1 MRDVCPVE
9 CVSPWFDVMKCSV
22 AQFRFVYCLFIR
34 VIWFTTHVCNKHTF
48 ISSRICMC
56 AICKRICVFRAGFG
70 FWISYLTWNHP
81 KKHVPNKHTQSQAAC
96 IPKKVPLIRHPSPRN
111 TGLAFGFSALVPSL
125 LKIGAFHDR
134 CDTLKVCHQQVSC
147 HLARRCWDGVFI
159 FALLKQHIWS
169 LKQNMFCRKDCFVPR
184 DLEGFPACI
193 ESGFFP

>member
-1 MRDVCPVE
+1 MCVTNILSYHLASVCV
-9 CVSPWFDVMKCSV
+9 
-22 AQFRFVYCLFIR
+22 RFASAF
-34 VIWFTTHVCNKHTF
+34 
-48 ISSRICMC
+48 
-56 AICKRICVFRAGFG
+56 A
-70 FWISYLTWNHP
+70 FWEPDLDFELVTWRGIPPP
-81 KKHVPNKHTQSQAAC
+81 KKTNKHTQSQAAC
-96 IPKKVPLIRHPSPRN
+96 IPKKVPSIRHPSPRN

-169 LKQNMFCRKDCFVPR
+169 LKQNMFCCKDCFVPH

-193 ESGFFP
+193 EFGFFP

>member
-1 MRDVCPVE
+1 
-9 CVSPWFDVMKCSV
+9 
-22 AQFRFVYCLFIR
+22 
-34 VIWFTTHVCNKHTF
+34 
-48 ISSRICMC
+48 MC
-56 AICKRICVFRAGFG
+56 DLPSAFAFLEPDLDFELV
-70 FWISYLTWNHP
+70 TWRGITQ

-169 LKQNMFCRKDCFVPR
+169 LKQNMFCCKDCFVPR